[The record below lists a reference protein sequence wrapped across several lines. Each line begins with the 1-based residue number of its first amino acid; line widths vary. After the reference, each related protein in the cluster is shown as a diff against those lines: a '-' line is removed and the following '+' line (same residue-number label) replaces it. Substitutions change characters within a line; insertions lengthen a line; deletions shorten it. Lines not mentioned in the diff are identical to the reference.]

1 LGIIKNAFKRNIIKL
16 FIVSYSIISIIDILF
31 FTSFT
36 ESNMDNNIIVGSIL
50 ITITVMIYLVELLQD
65 DAVLYL
71 NRSMYFWISI
81 GVLLF
86 NIGFIPVFAIANY
99 IKYSGVFN
107 IITLLLNVLMVG
119 CFITGFIVSKK
130 EYNV

>member
-1 LGIIKNAFKRNIIKL
+1 M
-16 FIVSYSIISIIDILF
+16 SYSIISIIDILF
-31 FTSFT
+31 FISFT

-130 EYNV
+130 EFNK